1 MVTII
6 HEADIK
12 APAEKIWQIL
22 WNDGT
27 YRKWASCFS
36 EGCYYESDWQVGG
49 KTLFLDSTGKNG
61 MLSTIETLNPPF
73 EVVFKHLGSLK
84 DGEEVFN
91 TKEVAEWSGAQ
102 EKYILTEFPGYTKLT
117 AKTQAM
123 QEYEDYM
130 KNAFH
135 QAFEKIKELAE
146 SE

>member
-6 HEADIK
+6 HETDIK
-12 APAEKIWQIL
+12 APAEKIWQVL
-22 WNDGT
+22 WNVDT
-27 YRKWASCFS
+27 YRKWANCFS
-36 EGCYYESDWQVGG
+36 EGSYYESDWQVGG
-49 KTLFLDSTGKNG
+49 KTLFLDSAGKNG
-61 MLSTIETLNPPF
+61 MLSTIETLNAPF
-73 EVVFKHLGSLK
+73 EVVFKHLGFLK
-84 DGEEVFN
+84 DGEEVFI

-117 AKTQAM
+117 TKTQTM

-135 QAFEKIKELAE
+135 RAFEKIKELAE